1 MKIDFKRLNTIL
13 EAKAGRAID
22 RLDGL
27 KCYTPEFTETLN
39 SIRFMLESSKELE
52 VYDTE
57 CQDCKHKK
65 EKREEPKPAS
75 VPTGPQHLLGNTY
88 EPLTLTN
95 PNNTY
100 LVMFYSDFC
109 GPCNYL
115 KPILQEYTET
125 HNIDAEFI
133 SVDTQEGSIHANRF
147 FIQGWPTVLVIEDNI
162 IVNVFA
168 GADPNA
174 PEEMTKQRID
184 NELGKFFR

>member
-1 MKIDFKRLNTIL
+1 MKINFKKLNGIL

-22 RLDGL
+22 RLDSL
-27 KCYTPEFTETLN
+27 KCYTDEFQDTLG
-39 SIRFMLESSKELE
+39 SIVYMLEVSKDLE
-52 VYDTE
+52 KYDTE
-57 CQDCKHKK
+57 CKDCKERK
-65 EKREEPKPAS
+65 EQIEEPKPGS
-75 VPTGPQHLLGNTY
+75 VPTGPQHLVGQAY

-100 LVMFYSDFC
+100 AVMFYSDFC

-115 KPILQEYTET
+115 KPILQEYTDS

-133 SVDTQEGSIHANRF
+133 SVDTQEGKIHADRF
-147 FIQGWPTVLVIEDNI
+147 FIKGWPTVLVIEDNT

-174 PEEMTKQRID
+174 PEEITKQRID
-184 NELGKFFR
+184 EELGRFF